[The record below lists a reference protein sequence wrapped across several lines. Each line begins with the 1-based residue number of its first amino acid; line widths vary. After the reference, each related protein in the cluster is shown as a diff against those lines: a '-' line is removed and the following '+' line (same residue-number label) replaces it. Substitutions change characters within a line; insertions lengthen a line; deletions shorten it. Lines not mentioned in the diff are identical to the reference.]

1 MNILIVGG
9 AGYIGTKLADHWDR
23 SNRSMVL
30 ADIRAGREEVVKWD
44 VREPAP
50 ACLTGASFDLIIN
63 LAAVHREPGHEAHE
77 YFETNLRGA
86 AHVLALAEKTGCRK
100 ILFTSSI
107 AVYGPVKNPTS
118 ESALPQP
125 KTPYGISKLTAEW
138 MHRTWQANS
147 PGRQLVICRPGV
159 VYGPGDPGNI
169 LRMVRAI
176 KRGYFAF
183 PGSPAIRKSYAYIT
197 GLLKSFDFALER
209 PEPVFLYNY
218 VESPTESL
226 GAMVDHIKT
235 ALGKNAPVFSL
246 PLPLLEAAAVA
257 LHACFGQRS
266 PIHPARVRKLR
277 TATHIIPQTLAECG
291 FRFPY
296 DFATS
301 LKHWRSLAPED
312 F

>member
-9 AGYIGTKLADHWDR
+9 AGYIGTKLAEHWGGAGHAI
-23 SNRSMVL
+23 VL
-30 ADIRAGREEVVKWD
+30 ADIKGGEEVVKWD
-44 VREPAP
+44 VREP
-50 ACLTGASFDLIIN
+50 CGLDGARFDLIVN

-77 YFETNLRGA
+77 YFETNLKGA

-107 AVYGPVKNPTS
+107 AVYGPVGNPTP
-118 ESALPQP
+118 ETALTRP
-125 KTPYGISKLTAEW
+125 KTPYGMSKLTAEW
-138 MHRTWQANS
+138 MHRTWQAGA

-169 LRMVRAI
+169 LRMIRAI

-183 PGSPAIRKSYAYIT
+183 PGSPKIRKSYAYIA
-197 GLLKSFDFALER
+197 GLLESFDFALAR

-218 VESPTESL
+218 VESPTEPL
-226 GAMVDHIKT
+226 GVMVEHIQA
-235 ALGKNAPVFSL
+235 ALGKKSPVISL

-257 LHACFGQRS
+257 LHACLGPRS
-266 PIHPARVRKLR
+266 PIHPTRVRKLR
-277 TATHIIPQTLAECG
+277 TATHIIPETLIASG
-291 FRFPY
+291 FRFSY
-296 DFATS
+296 DFSAS